1 MTVKAVLKASLGL
14 LLLAPLLGA
23 AEDARLPYHEIYQ
36 MQKVQLDLSRT
47 YTNLVLALQMRSTL
61 PTVKYSDIKASIQA
75 KSASIPVAVGAD
87 GGFYAPMREDLLAED
102 PWILVNQPKGTMQLN
117 WHAGLAP
124 SLARQLTND
133 IHYGPLMR
141 AVRDCDDVQKAMRQ
155 FFPSAPRLTAVGLR
169 LTFRSSA
176 INASVIIHAKA
187 GDRRLAADTLGELII
202 PLDGDLLEE
211 NPVMTLTESPIA
223 VEILTRNSEA
233 GP

>member
-1 MTVKAVLKASLGL
+1 MTVKAVLRAFLGL
-14 LLLAPLLGA
+14 LLLAPWLGA

-47 YTNLVLALQMRSTL
+47 YTNLFLVLQMRSTL
-61 PTVKYSDIKASIQA
+61 PTVKYNDIKAFIQA
-75 KSASIPVAVGAD
+75 KSASIPVAIGAD
-87 GGFYAPMREDLLAED
+87 GIFSVPMREDLLAED

-117 WHAGLAP
+117 WHAGLSP
-124 SLARQLTND
+124 SMARQLTNN

-141 AVRDCDDVQKAMRQ
+141 AVRDCDDVQEAMRQ
-155 FFPSAPRLTAVGLR
+155 FFPSAPRLTAVGLK

-176 INASVIIHAKA
+176 ISAAAIIHAKT
-187 GDRRLAADTLGELII
+187 GDRRLPADTLGELII

-211 NPVMTLTESPIA
+211 NPVMTLTQSPIA
-223 VEILTRNSEA
+223 VEIVTRKSEG